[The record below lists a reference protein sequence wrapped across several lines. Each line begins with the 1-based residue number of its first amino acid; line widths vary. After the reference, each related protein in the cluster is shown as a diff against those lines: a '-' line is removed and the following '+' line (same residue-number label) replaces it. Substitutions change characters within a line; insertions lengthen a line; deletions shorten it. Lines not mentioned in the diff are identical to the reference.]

1 MQSTPATTHP
11 HGSLIDILTG
21 SPRATANAAPDTAAS
36 PSATRA
42 HQATAL
48 GGLGL
53 LLGAAVITALCLTV
67 DTLSVQ
73 GKTALT
79 VAGYHLDARPIV
91 GASLLVIMGVLAF
104 TRLGLARWLIE
115 AAFTLVGVALLIAS
129 SNLIIP
135 LPYTPVPV
143 TGQTFAVLLIGA
155 AYGWRRG
162 LSAVVAYL
170 TVGTIGLTFGIGSF
184 VVSTFAAVAGAT
196 SYGYLIGF
204 AVAVVIVGWLAEHG
218 WDRNL
223 LTSLLAML
231 AGEIA
236 IFGCGMLWLS
246 HFVGWTNVVAL
257 GLAPF
262 LLGDTIK
269 LLAAAIALPLAWL
282 VVGRARPAAA
292 AR

>member
-1 MQSTPATTHP
+1 MQASQATAHP
-11 HGSLIDILTG
+11 HGSLIDVLTG
-21 SPRATANAAPDTAAS
+21 NPAARANTAPTAAS

-42 HQATAL
+42 RRATAL

-53 LLGAAVITALCLTV
+53 LLGAALVTALCLTV

-73 GKTALT
+73 GKTAFT
-79 VAGYHLDARPIV
+79 FAGYHLDARPIV
-91 GASLLVIMGVLAF
+91 GASLLVIIGVLAF

-115 AAFTLVGVALLIAS
+115 AAFTLLGVALLIAS
-129 SNLIIP
+129 ANLIIP
-135 LPYTPVPV
+135 LPFTPVPV

-170 TVGTIGLTFGIGSF
+170 TIGTTGLTFSIGSF

-204 AVAVVIVGWLAEHG
+204 AVAVVIVGWLAERG

-223 LTSLLAML
+223 FTSILAML
-231 AGEIA
+231 AGEVA
-236 IFGCGMLWLS
+236 IFGCGMLWLAQ
-246 HFVGWTNVVAL
+246 FVGWDHVVAL
-257 GLAPF
+257 GLTPF
-262 LLGDTIK
+262 LIGDSIK
-269 LLAAAIALPLAWL
+269 LVAAAIALPLAWL
-282 VVGRARPAAA
+282 VVGRARRA
-292 AR
+292 